1 MTRRAI
7 AGGLTAAALALPGCA
22 RGVLD
27 PAGPV
32 AGGERT
38 ILLDSLAIMLA
49 IVLPTIAA
57 TLGFAFWYR
66 AKNAKAAYDPDFEYS
81 GRIELVTWSIP
92 AMTVLLLAGVAW
104 IGSHAYDPFKPLESK
119 VAPLQVQVVALDWK
133 WLFIY
138 PQEGIASVDRLV
150 LPAGRPVNFQ
160 ITSAT
165 VMDSFLVPQLGG
177 QIYAMPGMTS
187 RLSLQADAPGEFRG
201 ISAHYSGEGFAHMNF
216 PVQAK
221 SEGDYRAWVA
231 AARAAP
237 PLDEAAYRGLAQRS
251 ITKAPLAFGS
261 PAPDLFARIV
271 AGRAPSAPPAA
282 VNSGGRAKAET

>member
-1 MTRRAI
+1 MTRSGIRS
-7 AGGLTAAALALPGCA
+7 GLAAAVLPLAGCA

-32 AGGERT
+32 ARGERT

-49 IVLPTIAA
+49 IVIPTITA
-57 TLGFAFWYR
+57 TLAFAFWYS
-66 AKNAKAAYDPDFEYS
+66 AKNTRAAYDPDFEYS

-119 VAPLQVQVVALDWK
+119 APPVQVQVVALDWK

-138 PQEGIASVDRLV
+138 PQEGVASVDRLV
-150 LPAGRPVNFQ
+150 VPAGRPIDFQ

-165 VMDSFLVPQLGG
+165 VMNSFLVPQLGG

-201 ISAHYSGEGFAHMNF
+201 LSAHYSGDGFAHMGF

-221 SEGDYRAWVA
+221 SEGDYRAWIA
-231 AARAAP
+231 AAHAAP
-237 PLDEAAYRGLAQRS
+237 PLDDAAYGVLAQRS
-251 ITKAPLAFGS
+251 TTKAPQAFGA
-261 PAPDLFARIV
+261 PAPGLFQRIT
-271 AGRAPSAPPAA
+271 AGQAPPPQAA
-282 VNSGGRAKAET
+282 PVAPGGRAKAET